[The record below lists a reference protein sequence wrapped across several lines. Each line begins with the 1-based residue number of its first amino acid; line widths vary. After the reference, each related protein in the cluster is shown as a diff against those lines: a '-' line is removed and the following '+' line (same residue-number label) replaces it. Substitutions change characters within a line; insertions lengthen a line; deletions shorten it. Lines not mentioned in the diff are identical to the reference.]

1 MKSSGKAKLNLADL
15 RGLDADLRALKGSLL
30 GARQR
35 AVREAAARV
44 LVLRGYG
51 PHRRA
56 REVNL
61 ALPRGDKLE
70 SDRALWKITGGWR
83 GLVAILERG
92 GLFPGGLGGGWS
104 EGLIAGLR
112 LSGALRRQ
120 YVGSRGTGPAVWR
133 VKPIGG
139 HPALGAAFLA
149 GGLPFACRVAVGR
162 RGLVL
167 WGFWGGRLGA
177 SDPGGAEVMAGL
189 LMGCRPMEAQ
199 GRLWMGVGSSVGSR
213 ALLASWGIPVAFPG
227 VRLGRGRFDLV
238 SPFWGALFAWM
249 MPEAARPL
257 MGGWGLPGSCPLLP
271 WAFLR
276 MAGGSRVSDGFPRA
290 GLPYLVSRK
299 AMWVRGVPLGDIHE
313 RAVRE
318 LGMVRVDPRMRRVWA
333 GHMGSLGLAFPF
345 AP

>member
-1 MKSSGKAKLNLADL
+1 MKSSSKAQLNLADL
-15 RGLDADLRALKGSLL
+15 RGLDADLKSVKEAAL
-30 GARQR
+30 GARR
-35 AVREAAARV
+35 KSVREAAARL

-51 PHRRA
+51 PHRHA
-56 REVNL
+56 KEVNL
-61 ALPRGDKLE
+61 TLPVGGKLE

-83 GLVAILERG
+83 GLIPLLERG

-120 YVGSRGTGPAVWR
+120 YVGPKGSWPAAWR
-133 VKPIGG
+133 VGPVGG
-139 HPALGAAFLA
+139 HPALEAAFLA
-149 GGLPFACRVAVGR
+149 PSLPFACRVAVGR

-177 SDPGGAEVMAGL
+177 PDPEGAEVMAGL
-189 LMGCRPMEAQ
+189 LMGSRPMGAQ
-199 GRLWMGVGSSVGSR
+199 GRLWMGVRSSGGSR
-213 ALLASWGIPVAFPG
+213 ALLASWGIPVAFSG
-227 VRLGRGRFDLV
+227 FLVGRRRFDLV
-238 SPFWGALFAWM
+238 SPFWGALFAWL

-257 MGGWGLPGSCPLLP
+257 MCGWGLPGSCPLLP

-290 GLPYLVSRK
+290 GLPYLVSRR
-299 AMWVRGVPLGDIHE
+299 AMWFRGVPLGDVHE

-333 GHMGSLGLAFPF
+333 GHMGSLGLEFPF